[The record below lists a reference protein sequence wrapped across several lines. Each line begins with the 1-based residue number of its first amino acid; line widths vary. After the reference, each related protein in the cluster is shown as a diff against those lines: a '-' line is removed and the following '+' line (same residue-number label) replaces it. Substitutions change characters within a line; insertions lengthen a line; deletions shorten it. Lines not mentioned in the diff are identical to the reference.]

1 MCIFSFNAYIQTKNE
16 LLVRIMKVGSNQWGV
31 SKNFSALLYQL
42 IKIGSYDLH
51 LIFEIY
57 AVWALPTVAR
67 FW

>member
-1 MCIFSFNAYIQTKNE
+1 MGSKQKFFCSVVPANQNRE
-16 LLVRIMKVGSNQWGV
+16 LW
-31 SKNFSALLYQL
+31 
-42 IKIGSYDLH
+42 DLH